1 MATFV
6 FIDQFKL
13 YLGGG
18 ATPEMDIGA
27 DQFTMY
33 LSNEAPIV
41 ATDEA
46 KADIANITEQNGYTE
61 TNLTTTWAETAGGSG
76 IWRLANDA
84 DVSWTASG
92 GSFGPFQYVVVYN
105 NTTTTP
111 LDLLVGYWDVGS
123 ATTITNGN
131 TFTVDLD
138 ANFEIF
144 TLDG

>member
-92 GSFGPFQYVVVYN
+92 GSFGSFQYVVVYN